1 MTRAAPTETRNRRE
15 PSRRRRGPITVCDC
29 SWRRRSIV
37 GPVRDGVTDAALGL
51 NGVALE
57 WLVDLAAQIAHVDL
71 DDVGVTLEVRTP
83 HSVEDLW
90 VRQDG
95 PGPSHETL
103 AGEILAQCGFD
114 RDVSPGTH

>member
-51 NGVALE
+51 DGVALE
-57 WLVDLAAQIAHVDL
+57 WLVHLAAQIAHVDL

-83 HSVEDLW
+83 HSVGDLW
-90 VRQDG
+90 FRPDG
-95 PGPSHETL
+95 PGPAHETL
-103 AGEILAQCGFD
+103 EGGRLAPCEVDRYVSAG
-114 RDVSPGTH
+114 